1 MMKTEKTIP
10 SSTRLKSIE
19 YAIRD
24 VVALAQKLENNGK
37 SVTYLSI
44 GDPPKYFP
52 TPPHIKDALAQ
63 AVYDDQNYYFDSLG
77 LPELREAIAE
87 KENKINKIPITAD
100 DIIIT
105 EGVSEGILF
114 VQSALINANKKDEL
128 LIPGPS
134 YPPWL
139 SFTNFYEGIP
149 IEYKLDEE
157 KNWQPDLDDL
167 RQKISEN
174 TRGIL
179 ILSPNNPVG
188 VIYSE
193 KQLKAIAD
201 LAGEYKIPIIADDI
215 YDRYVYNKNFV
226 SVASVAKDVPVIGL
240 NGFSK
245 TYLMT
250 GWRLGYIYYSDPEH
264 YLDEIKEDI
273 SRLARIRLCASSP
286 AQIAGVAALRGPQ
299 DHIKKVVQELREH
312 RDYTCKRLNEIESIE
327 CKVPDGA
334 FYAFPK
340 IDLGSRWKDDKEFI
354 FDLLNTKQILF
365 VYGSGFGP
373 TYGSGHF
380 RVVYLAPIPVLE
392 EAFDK
397 LADFMK
403 EA

>member
-1 MMKTEKTIP
+1 MMKSEKSIR
-10 SSTRLKSIE
+10 SSARLKSIE

-24 VVALAQKLENNGK
+24 VVAVAQKLESNGK

-52 TPPHIKDALAQ
+52 TPRHIKDALIQ
-63 AVYDDQNYYFDSLG
+63 AVNDDQNYYFDSLG

-87 KENKINKIPITAD
+87 KENKINKIPITMD
-100 DIIIT
+100 DVLIT

-139 SFTNFYEGIP
+139 SFTNFYEGNP
-149 IEYKLDEE
+149 IEYQLDEE
-157 KNWQPDLDDL
+157 NNWQPNIDDL
-167 RQKISEN
+167 RQKISEH

-179 ILSPNNPVG
+179 LLSPNNPTG

-201 LAGEYKIPIIADDI
+201 LAGEYQIPVISDDI
-215 YDRYVYNKNFV
+215 YDRYTYDKKFI
-226 SVASVAKDVPVIGL
+226 SIASVAKDIPVIGL

-250 GWRLGYIYYSDPEH
+250 GWRLGYLFYHDPEH
-264 YLDEIKEDI
+264 YLDEIREDI
-273 SRLARIRLCASSP
+273 NRLARIRLCASSP

-299 DHIKKVVQELREH
+299 DHIKKVMQQLRER
-312 RDYTCKRLNEIESIE
+312 RDYTCKRLNEIENIE
-327 CKVPDGA
+327 CKVPEGA

-340 IDLGSRWKDDKEFI
+340 IDLGNRWKDDKEFI
-354 FDLLNTKQILF
+354 IELLNSKQVLF

-373 TYGSGHF
+373 KYGSGHF
-380 RVVYLAPIPVLE
+380 RVVYLAPIPILE
-392 EAFDK
+392 HAFDK

-403 EA
+403 H